1 MEKKNKALV
10 WGPLT
15 IGFLVL
21 LILVSWKTPL
31 TGTARNIINIA
42 IRPAEE
48 VVSFSYKK
56 IQNLGDFLFGSR
68 AMRKDYKKLLE
79 ENKELKADLAKAEE
93 SLAKED
99 FLRAD
104 YELSKSRDFAYTEA
118 RLIAR
123 GVGNIYSNFKI
134 DKGSKHGIQPG
145 DIVLTG
151 ENFTKT
157 VYKEALVGR
166 VIEVGTSW
174 SIVSPILSDGTAIS
188 FFNSRTLDEGI
199 VKSHG
204 TDGLRAYNFDSPSQA
219 KEGDKLM
226 TSGMGQTYPRGIYIG
241 DIIRINESDAYGRQL
256 VVEARVDFSKL
267 YKLIVIH
274 KDVNIDE

>member
-15 IGFLVL
+15 IGVLVL
-21 LILVSWKTPL
+21 LILISWKTPL
-31 TGTARNIINIA
+31 TGTARNIINLGV
-42 IRPAEE
+42 RPVEQ

-56 IQNLGDFLFGSR
+56 IKDLGDFLFGSST
-68 AMRKDYKKLLE
+68 MRKDYKKLVE
-79 ENKELKADLAKAEE
+79 ENKKLKADLAKAEE

-123 GVGNIYSNFKI
+123 GVGNVFSNFKI
-134 DKGSKHGIQPG
+134 DKGSKHGVKPG

-166 VIEVGTSW
+166 VIEVGTNW
-174 SIVSPILSDGTAIS
+174 SIVGPILSDGTAIS

-204 TDGLRAYNFDSPSQA
+204 ADGLRAYNFDSPSQA

-226 TSGMGQTYPRGIYIG
+226 TSGMGENYPRGIYIG
-241 DIIRINESDAYGRQL
+241 DITRINESDDYGSQL
-256 VVEARVDFSKL
+256 VVEPRVDFSKL